1 MILRSHSKR
10 HPEAHPPLALPLI
23 RKTTSA
29 TMSTIMRTLRNLRS
43 IGLKE
48 YGHQLHRGALVG
60 IDRYGNKY
68 FENLEEEL
76 PLRTRWVDYKDHE
89 FDPSS
94 PDGEIQCKVRSHGGK
109 RCSQL
114 DHRHAWISYMVD
126 KSPAEDTLLQRQIRP
141 WEPKKHVPVLTA
153 SRSAF
158 KTFNTTKNKVQ
169 PWTPQAAA
177 R

>member
-1 MILRSHSKR
+1 
-10 HPEAHPPLALPLI
+10 
-23 RKTTSA
+23 
-29 TMSTIMRTLRNLRS
+29 MSTIMRTLRNLRS

-48 YGHQLHRGALVG
+48 YGHQLHYIVGIGDTKRGALVG

-68 FENLEEEL
+68 FENLDEEL

-89 FDPSS
+89 FDPSQIE
-94 PDGEIQCKVRSHGGK
+94 PGW
-109 RCSQL
+109 
-114 DHRHAWISYMVD
+114 HAWMSYMVD

-169 PWTPQAAA
+169 PWTPQAAS